1 MTLRERRNVPCGS
14 CRRCCQLDLIV
25 LHPENGDVIAD
36 YETEVRFNPITG
48 RPAHVLKHKPNG
60 DCIYLGPE
68 GCSIHDRAPVSC
80 QEFDCRLMYL
90 VTSRAQRRRIVAQG
104 AFKKEVFDEGR
115 KRVDTL
121 NAKDRQKYT
130 R

>member
-1 MTLRERRNVPCGS
+1 MMLERRNVPCGS

-25 LHPENGDVIAD
+25 LHPDKGDVIAN
-36 YETEVRFNPITG
+36 YETDFRTHPITG
-48 RPAHVLKHKPNG
+48 QMVHTLKHKANG
-60 DCIYLGPE
+60 ECIYLRAE
-68 GCSIHDRAPVSC
+68 GCSIHGRAPMTC

-90 VTSRAQRRRIVAQG
+90 VTTRAQRRRLDSQG
-104 AFKKEVFDEGR
+104 AFPKEVFDEGR

-121 NAKDRQKYT
+121 SAQDRQKYA